1 MTAETTSVILGAVKK
16 DHRSGKERLC
26 CRCIQTELK
35 IHIACLIS
43 RARLCRPQ
51 CMRKG
56 LFVYAFIRPDQVDV
70 WDREPLCEP
79 RDNQIDRSDWCWDCR
94 LSEMTSG
101 FFYAWKQEEYI
112 APSYNGQY
120 TGLSLRRRGFDS
132 RWGCWEWG
140 VKGARCVRDA
150 EERFESD
157 IFNLEAKTG
166 HLQQK
171 QITAH
176 MIQKSCSE

>member
-56 LFVYAFIRPDQVDV
+56 LFVYALIRPDQVDV

-79 RDNQIDRSDWCWDCR
+79 RDNQIDCSD
-94 LSEMTSG
+94 
-101 FFYAWKQEEYI
+101 
-112 APSYNGQY
+112 
-120 TGLSLRRRGFDS
+120 
-132 RWGCWEWG
+132 
-140 VKGARCVRDA
+140 
-150 EERFESD
+150 
-157 IFNLEAKTG
+157 
-166 HLQQK
+166 
-171 QITAH
+171 
-176 MIQKSCSE
+176 